1 MQYIIDEFP
10 SGFES
15 FFEKF
20 DPLFN
25 RPNQRRNFRRY
36 LTGLLLELK
45 RKNIQSIS
53 ERMVS
58 GNYQALHHFL
68 AESPWDEGALNTRR
82 IDILQASRQTK
93 STASGILALDDT
105 ANPKANGSKTYA
117 TAPQYAGCL
126 GKVATSQVVV
136 TSHYAD
142 YVKHW
147 PIELNPYVPAR
158 FFPKGK
164 KDAGFKPKT
173 TLALELID
181 AALRRRLSFK
191 AVIFDEWYGKSAPFL
206 AEIEKRNLV
215 YVTPL
220 KPNRKVY
227 IKLPGDVGST
237 LHHLRDVVTIPK
249 ETEFVPVQIPRKNGS
264 SDTKY
269 VWAMRLKIKGIPGK
283 RWVVIEKPT
292 PQETD
297 IAKIEFY
304 LSNAPDWP
312 PGEIVLAYHLR
323 YFIDQF
329 YGEGKDDLGFDQ
341 YQVRKDR
348 RIRRHWYLVFT
359 AYSFL
364 LHHRLKGSIT
374 SWCTKKLRTIG
385 ELLRLIRHRLF
396 LKLFSWLE
404 RNMNVFKEH
413 LQLNRAVLP
422 H

>member
-1 MQYIIDEFP
+1 V
-10 SGFES
+10 
-15 FFEKF
+15 
-20 DPLFN
+20 N
-25 RPNQRRNFRRY
+25 
-36 LTGLLLELK
+36 
-45 RKNIQSIS
+45 
-53 ERMVS
+53 

-68 AESPWDEGALNTRR
+68 ADAPWDEAALNTRR
-82 IDILQASRQTK
+82 INTLQASRQTK

-147 PIELNPYVPAR
+147 PIELNPYVPAK

-164 KDAGFKPKT
+164 KDVDFKPKT

-181 AALRRRLSFK
+181 DALGRGLSFK
-191 AVIFDEWYGKSAPFL
+191 AVVFDEWYGKSAPFL
-206 AEIEKRNLV
+206 AEIEKRDLI
-215 YVTPL
+215 YITPL
-220 KPNRKVY
+220 APNRKVY

-249 ETEFVPVQIPRKNGS
+249 ESEFVPVQIPKKDGS
-264 SDTKY
+264 FDTKY
-269 VWAMRLKIKGIPGK
+269 VYAMQLKIKGITGK
-283 RWVVIEKPT
+283 RWVVIEKPS
-292 PQETD
+292 PEETD
-297 IAKIEFY
+297 IAKLEFY
-304 LSNAPDWP
+304 LSNAPDWSAE
-312 PGEIVLAYHLR
+312 EIVLAYHLR

-374 SWCTKKLRTIG
+374 FWCTKKLRTTG
-385 ELLRLIRHRLF
+385 ELLRLIRDRLF
-396 LKLFSWLE
+396 IKLLSWLE

-413 LQLNRAVLP
+413 LQLNRAILL